1 MPSGLRGKKIAII
14 ATDGVEQI
22 ELVSPRE
29 ALDAAGATT
38 HLIAPRRGEIQA
50 FNGLEKGDRFPV
62 DRSLEEVRASEYSA
76 LYLPGGVINADTLRL
91 EPKAVQFAR
100 EMMLSDKPVAVI
112 CHGPWLLVEADAV
125 GGRTLTSWPSLRTDI
140 NNAGG
145 HWVDEVVHVDEK
157 LISSRKPAD
166 LPHFNKRIAREF
178 GNRMEEVQQDQMSEA
193 SFPASDPPPGPVSLG
208 GRRVDGDDGD
218 ARK

>member
-14 ATDGVEQI
+14 ATDGVEQV

-38 HLIAPRRGEIQA
+38 HLIGPRRGEIQA
-50 FNGLEKGDRFPV
+50 FNGLDKGDRFPV

-76 LYLPGGVINADTLRL
+76 LFLPGGVINADALRL

-125 GGRTLTSWPSLRTDI
+125 GGRTLTSWPSLRADI
-140 NNAGG
+140 NNAG
-145 HWVDEVVHVDEK
+145 
-157 LISSRKPAD
+157 
-166 LPHFNKRIAREF
+166 
-178 GNRMEEVQQDQMSEA
+178 
-193 SFPASDPPPGPVSLG
+193 
-208 GRRVDGDDGD
+208 
-218 ARK
+218 